1 MVVSDRGRCCCSQ
14 GGILIPSLGTKEQLR
29 GSERGGGGMGKKNVN
44 FNFFRVLLP
53 PCENKKIS

>member
-1 MVVSDRGRCCCSQ
+1 M
-14 GGILIPSLGTKEQLR
+14 IPSLGTKEQLR
-29 GSERGGGGMGKKNVN
+29 GSELGGGGMGKKNVN